1 MELIRVKNLKKI
13 YKPTIKN
20 GGHGIEVSAL
30 AGVDLSISSGEYVS
44 IVGPSGSGKSTL
56 MQILGLLDRP
66 TSGEY
71 FFLGKNV
78 SELKDEELAYLR
90 SHYVGFVFQFFNL
103 LARTTALEN
112 VELPLIYSHVSES
125 HKKAK
130 KLLEHVGLGDRLHH
144 APHELS
150 GGQQQRVAIA
160 RALVNDPKI
169 IFADE
174 PTGNVNQEAAQAIMK
189 TLSDLHKQGVT
200 IVLVTHDPEVAAHA
214 ERTIRIIDG
223 TIFSDEKKT
232 STAPSTVAIEPP
244 RIKKLS
250 LIDFPEVKENFKMA
264 LGALK
269 LNKLRTGLTMLG
281 MIIGVMAVIAMV
293 ALGQGAQQSIE
304 ESLKSL
310 GSNLLMV
317 RPGSPKLGHVAQA
330 TGNYSRLT
338 LEDAKA
344 LKNLKEVGVGVD
356 DVSTE
361 VTGTV
366 QVVYGNKNWS
376 TRVQGVSPNYAK
388 LHAYE
393 PTFGRFFSR
402 LENDSKKR
410 VCVIGKTVYENL
422 FLPGHNPIGS
432 LVKINRVNFKVIGML
447 PTKGGGAWGDRDD
460 AIMMPVLTAMNRVLG
475 KDYLSSIDVQAEDSQ
490 SIDRAIAGISELL
503 RKRHRLNR
511 DQEDDFS
518 IRNMAELQEALSST
532 TKIMALLLG
541 SIAAI
546 SLLVGGIG
554 IMNIMLVSVKERTRE
569 IGLRKALGARQSD
582 VLLQFLIE
590 AIVIGIVGGL
600 LGILIGSLLSFGITV
615 FLGWAT
621 KISITAILVSFFFS
635 FAIGIIFGFWP
646 ARQASLL
653 SPIEALRYE

>member
-1 MELIRVKNLKKI
+1 M
-13 YKPTIKN
+13 
-20 GGHGIEVSAL
+20 
-30 AGVDLSISSGEYVS
+30 
-44 IVGPSGSGKSTL
+44 
-56 MQILGLLDRP
+56 
-66 TSGEY
+66 
-71 FFLGKNV
+71 
-78 SELKDEELAYLR
+78 
-90 SHYVGFVFQFFNL
+90 
-103 LARTTALEN
+103 
-112 VELPLIYSHVSES
+112 
-125 HKKAK
+125 
-130 KLLEHVGLGDRLHH
+130 
-144 APHELS
+144 
-150 GGQQQRVAIA
+150 
-160 RALVNDPKI
+160 
-169 IFADE
+169 
-174 PTGNVNQEAAQAIMK
+174 
-189 TLSDLHKQGVT
+189 
-200 IVLVTHDPEVAAHA
+200 
-214 ERTIRIIDG
+214 
-223 TIFSDEKKT
+223 
-232 STAPSTVAIEPP
+232 
-244 RIKKLS
+244 
-250 LIDFPEVKENFKMA
+250 
-264 LGALK
+264 
-269 LNKLRTGLTMLG
+269 
-281 MIIGVMAVIAMV
+281 
-293 ALGQGAQQSIE
+293 
-304 ESLKSL
+304 
-310 GSNLLMV
+310 
-317 RPGSPKLGHVAQA
+317 
-330 TGNYSRLT
+330 
-338 LEDAKA
+338 
-344 LKNLKEVGVGVD
+344 GVGVD

-376 TRVQGVSPNYAK
+376 TRIQGVSPNYAK

-393 PTFGRFFSR
+393 PTFGRFFSVS
-402 LENDSKKR
+402 ENDLKKR

-422 FLPGHNPIGS
+422 FEPGQNPIGS
-432 LVKINRVNFKVIGML
+432 LIKINRVNFKVIGML

-460 AIMMPVLTAMNRVLG
+460 AIMTPVLTAMNRVLG

-490 SIDRAIAGISELL
+490 SIDRALAGISELL

-600 LGILIGSLLSFGITV
+600 LGILVGSILSFGITV

-621 KISITAILVSFFFS
+621 KISIMAILISFFFS